1 MNQILKT
8 TMRTLLVSFAIFSLI
23 SCNSKEKKTELAA
36 PPTQEVI
43 TETEPSTAPQIG
55 SRVPNDWV
63 CMVNDAYM
71 GKAQIP
77 VQVNGITYYGCCE
90 MCVKTLN
97 EKEEARTAIDP
108 YSQQKVDKAEAFIV
122 LTGVHG
128 EVAYFESEAN
138 FLMFEERSRMNH

>member
-1 MNQILKT
+1 
-8 TMRTLLVSFAIFSLI
+8 MRILLVSFAILSLI
-23 SCNSKEKKTELAA
+23 SCNSKEKKTELPA
-36 PPTQEVI
+36 PPSQEVI
-43 TETEPSTAPQIG
+43 TENQPSTAPQIG

-77 VQVNGITYYGCCE
+77 VSVNGITYYGCCD

-97 EKEEARTAIDP
+97 EQEQARTAIDP
-108 YSQQKVDKAEAFIV
+108 FSQQMVDKAEAFIV

-138 FLMFEERSRMNH
+138 YLKYAQSH